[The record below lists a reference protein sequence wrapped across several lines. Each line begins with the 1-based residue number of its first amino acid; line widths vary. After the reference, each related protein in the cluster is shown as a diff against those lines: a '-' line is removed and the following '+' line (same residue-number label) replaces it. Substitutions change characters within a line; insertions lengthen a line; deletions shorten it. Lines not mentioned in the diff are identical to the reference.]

1 VASPNI
7 YSGGYGGSTG
17 AVMTSASTPIA
28 QSGNTWY
35 VDSVSGSD
43 AASPRGRDRARPLAT
58 LAQALTNA
66 SANDSIV
73 FFSGHTQT
81 LTAITTLSLAGLK
94 LFGEGSGSTRP
105 QFIRNMN
112 DELFDITAAGVRLE
126 NLYFPGSTTTS
137 ALSKVR
143 TAGANTK
150 IINCYLE
157 ADDND
162 TGAQIELVTGG
173 DSCEIRDTTII
184 STATA
189 VSAQPASAI
198 LVTNAVSDLTLDTVV
213 LNGGST
219 SWSNPF
225 AFVGTGAVT
234 RLYAENLDLLNDSDV
249 TLATGTTGFV
259 MVRNKSGSARIVWAA

>member
-1 VASPNI
+1 MASPNI

-17 AVMTSASTPIA
+17 AVLTTSAAPIY

-35 VDSVSGSD
+35 VDSVTGSD

-66 SANDSIV
+66 AAGDVIV

-94 LFGEGSGSTRP
+94 LLGEGSGSSRP
-105 QFIRNMN
+105 QFIRDAN

-150 IINCYLE
+150 IVNC
-157 ADDND
+157 
-162 TGAQIELVTGG
+162 
-173 DSCEIRDTTII
+173 
-184 STATA
+184 
-189 VSAQPASAI
+189 
-198 LVTNAVSDLTLDTVV
+198 
-213 LNGGST
+213 
-219 SWSNPF
+219 
-225 AFVGTGAVT
+225 
-234 RLYAENLDLLNDSDV
+234 
-249 TLATGTTGFV
+249 
-259 MVRNKSGSARIVWAA
+259 

>member
-1 VASPNI
+1 MASPNI
-7 YSGGYGGSTG
+7 YTGGYGGSTG
-17 AVMTSASTPIA
+17 AVLTSSSSAIY
-28 QSGNTWY
+28 QSGNVWY
-35 VDSVSGSD
+35 VDSVTGSD

-58 LAQALTNA
+58 IAQAITNA
-66 SANDSIV
+66 SANDTIV
-73 FFSGHTQT
+73 LFSGHTQT
-81 LTAITTLSLAGLK
+81 MSAITTIALAGLK
-94 LFGEGSGSTRP
+94 ILGEGSGSSRP

-112 DELFDITAAGVRLE
+112 DELFDITAAGVRVE
-126 NLYFPGSTTTS
+126 NIYFPGSTTTS
-137 ALSKVR
+137 ALSKLR
-143 TAGANTK
+143 TAAANTK
-150 IINCYLE
+150 IINCYFE
-157 ADDND
+157 ADADD

-173 DSCEIRDTTII
+173 DSCEIRDTTVI

-234 RLYAENLDLLNDSDV
+234 RLFAENLDLLNDSDV
-249 TLATGTTGFV
+249 TLATGTTGYV
-259 MVRNKSGSARIVWAA
+259 HVRNKSGSARIVWAA